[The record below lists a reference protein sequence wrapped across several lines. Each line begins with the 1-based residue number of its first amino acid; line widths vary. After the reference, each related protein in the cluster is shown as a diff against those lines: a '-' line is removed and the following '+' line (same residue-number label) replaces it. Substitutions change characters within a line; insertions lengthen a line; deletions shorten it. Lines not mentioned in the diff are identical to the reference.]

1 MSEEEAK
8 ENPYFNE
15 WLKNAKANLSED
27 KFAMFSSLIEYPLPS
42 TGVVDSIKDQY
53 AKFFEAK
60 DQYFDIITKDESLK
74 KELKSYLT
82 SIGEEKFWREQALD
96 LMFSSVNSIVL
107 VNLPVFDND
116 ENTTKPFFEIVEIDI
131 VHDVK
136 TENKKLEYLIY
147 RHEKKGE
154 KQYYVVVDSN
164 YYRMYWQDGEK
175 VQMESESLHGLGE
188 VPANFLFQEPLTN
201 TNDIVK
207 RSGISSVLGNLDT
220 FVRKYTSKE
229 YLDLYNSFPI
239 YWKYEEDEDDEFFT
253 TTVKEAIED
262 TINNPIEVERIAAG
276 LLDERKKKNRLLGAG
291 TVISVPAPAD
301 NTEPDLR
308 DPVGII
314 SPDKTSLDYNT
325 SEVERLED
333 RIYRKATGRP
343 QEKEIADR
351 PVASQIQSQYEGE
364 RNVLLWLSSQF
375 SFSREWLVG
384 TICRMYSDQEVTV
397 TADFGSEFFIEDEK
411 SVLENFKLYKEAG
424 ASQGAIGMRNDSF
437 IQVSTKGKPVE
448 RERLQILKHLEPM
461 PTLSLSEAIEYA
473 TSDFIDFKQLDLKI
487 NFSERV
493 DKFERENGS
502 IIAYK
507 QTEPFGKKIDAIK
520 SILYSYGKDKKFDNG
535 LGSNKSMGQLG
546 QGAKTNVTK

>member
-1 MSEEEAK
+1 MSEDEAK

-15 WLKNAKANLSED
+15 WLTNAKANLSDD
-27 KFAMFSSLIEYPLPS
+27 KFAMFKSLIEYPLPS
-42 TGVVDSIKDQY
+42 IGVVDSIKDQY

-74 KELKSYLT
+74 KDLKGYLN
-82 SIGEEKFWREQALD
+82 SIGEEKFWKEQALD
-96 LMFSSVNSIVL
+96 LMFSDVNAILL
-107 VNLPVFDND
+107 VNLPVIDS
-116 ENTTKPFFEIVEIDI
+116 ENATKPFFEVLKMDI

-136 TENKKLEYLIY
+136 TENKKLDYLIY
-147 RHEKKGE
+147 KLKKVE
-154 KQYYVVVDSN
+154 DKQYFVVVDST
-164 YYRMYWQDGEK
+164 YYRIYWQDGDK
-175 VQMESESLHGLGE
+175 VQMDSESYHGLGE

-276 LLDERKKKNRLLGAG
+276 LLEAKKKKNRLLGAG

-375 SFSREWLVG
+375 SYSREWLVG

-461 PTLSLSEAIEYA
+461 PTLSLAEAIEYA
-473 TSDFIDFKQLDLKI
+473 TNDFIDFKQLDLKI
-487 NFSERV
+487 NFSERI
-493 DKFERENGS
+493 DKFERQYGS

-507 QTEPFGKKIDAIK
+507 QTEDFSKKIDAIK
-520 SILYSYGKDKKFDNG
+520 SILYSYGKEKKFDNG
-535 LGSNKSMGQLG
+535 LGSSKPAMGQSG
-546 QGAKTNVTK
+546 QGTKVQSTK